1 MLSFKT
7 YLTEKVGAFTAWHG
21 SGVRFNK
28 FEKVKAHSGG
38 GGAAYGSGIYI
49 SKNIDV
55 GKYYQKLSKS
65 NTATL
70 YEIKVTIDTDKL
82 LRWDLTLNQQPAFVK
97 KVLETV
103 YYDFDS
109 DPNPK
114 ASKVFYALRSS
125 ASSGKVGPEDSVR
138 ASEYLEE
145 QGIQGVFFS
154 KDKKLPGQNFVIF
167 NPKRIS
173 ILKRFDNKGKEII

>member
-65 NTATL
+65 STATL

-82 LRWDLTLNQQPAFVK
+82 LRWDLPFDKQPKFIQN
-97 KVLETV
+97 VLKTIDYDDSRGTEGR
-103 YYDFDS
+103 YYFQ
-109 DPNPK
+109 
-114 ASKVFYALRSS
+114 VLRSS
-125 ASSGKVGPEDSVR
+125 YSTEKSGPTESKAASD
-138 ASEYLEE
+138 YLEKK
-145 QGIQGVFFS
+145 GIQGVFFN

-167 NPKRIS
+167 DPKRIS

>member
-1 MLSFKT
+1 MKKT
-7 YLTEKVGAFTAWHG
+7 LPNNDVLISKVYKYKHG
-21 SGVRFNK
+21 YIDIISYNFLNYYVTNNL
-28 FEKVKAHSGG
+28 
-38 GGAAYGSGIYI
+38 YI

-65 NTATL
+65 STATL